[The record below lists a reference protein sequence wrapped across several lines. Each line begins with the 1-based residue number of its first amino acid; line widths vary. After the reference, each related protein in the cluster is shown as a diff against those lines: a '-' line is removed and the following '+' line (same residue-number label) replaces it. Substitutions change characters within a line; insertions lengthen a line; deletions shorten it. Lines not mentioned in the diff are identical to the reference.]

1 MKTSIKRVL
10 AFLLAFAF
18 VFGEMPLSTLAATP
32 KKVRLTIVYEM
43 PDGCETPA
51 PASKKLEGAPGEAYV
66 ASSPKVEGFVAD
78 QEAVYGHFG
87 ITNET
92 ITVKYSP
99 IYYVARVKY
108 EVPKGYESKKP
119 KNKHKTGSPGTEY
132 SFKTPD
138 IEGLIPDKDYVSGKI
153 GNKDETFIVT
163 YYADQY
169 TVTVD
174 YKVPTGFEAPASGSA
189 VGVPGKEY
197 TVKSPE
203 LKGLTPDKDEIK
215 GNIGKADETKTVT
228 YTLDKHT
235 LTVNFEVPAEYESQK
250 PESVEKTD
258 FIGKEVTVPIP
269 GIEGLYTAG
278 TEVVKNIGYEDETVT
293 VRYTDK
299 LYTVI
304 VQYEVPMGYEDKLP
318 KQQTKTGA
326 ADEEFEIK
334 SPDIQGLTPDRS
346 KVSGKIGD
354 YPMLDGYA
362 IVPVTYSETTYTVT
376 VNYMV
381 PEGFTAV
388 PEYKKE
394 PGKHAG
400 DSYSIP
406 SPEVKGCYVKDENKE
421 VVKGKITDSDVEVT
435 VEYVESQ
442 KCAFVRYVVPEGYT
456 APKAKLEWGYQN
468 DTFSIPSPTIKGL
481 KLKDPDQAVI
491 TGTYGKEGKE
501 FTVEYVVDTESKC
514 PNSTDGLHRW
524 GEIEECEDGWNG
536 TSSLKFYPQT
546 IDDYEYLF
554 AKARTVCIDCGMVL
568 AEYYKSGYDYQAYH
582 SHPCNSDPN
591 AEFYLPTKDFIDRGM
606 YCETEACPHGMKN
619 VIGHRAGV
627 GQRVTAGEQYTATNM
642 METCGRTFT
651 APSSGTADDG
661 KEFAAGDII
670 NVCTGCNHVTGV
682 VSRDPHNVTNHTVT
696 VNYVVPEGN
705 YDRKSWSI
713 EETQAAGTTCEFR
726 SPHIYR
732 LLPDQEVINYT
743 FKDTDEILTVKYYPA
758 DGYTV
763 TINYEVP
770 EGYTA
775 PEPKVLP
782 WLMGGEE
789 YSVKSPLLNGLKP
802 DRETVAAKVKDK
814 ITEGLNIT
822 ETVNY
827 TPSRRVTVYYK
838 FPEGFTGAKDQTVI
852 YYYNT
857 GETYNITP
865 PSYNDVAPWPEKVT
879 GTMGDKDVEVDVVY
893 DYNTAVL
900 VEHKVTVNY
909 LVPEGFTAPASV
921 TKYYGEGRSYEIP
934 SPELEGLAPD
944 IKTVT
949 GDMGKADVTVNVS
962 YTKTYHTL
970 TINYNVPAGY
980 EKPESYT
987 KPVRVGD
994 EYVRRSPKI
1003 EGLQANPFTVY
1014 GNMGKEDITV
1024 EVNYTNAPVML
1035 KPYTLTVNYTVP
1047 NEYAAYKP
1055 KTYTGKYSEGMWYSI
1070 PSPTIEGLVP
1080 AMDKVEGNMPGED
1093 TTFEVTYKPKDGN
1106 YYYVT
1111 VHFETPEGYD
1121 KIPDFQTTGLPGTPY
1136 YIVAPH
1142 IRGLMLTEKS
1152 DVLSGKFKEEDQEF
1166 TFHYEKA
1173 CTVYIR
1179 YYTEWG
1185 THYWPYPESYYKVV
1199 PYGTHI
1205 NVPSPKILVDTPKG
1219 VVGWLPVLPVDDV
1232 HDYTI
1237 YEDLE
1242 LDVEY
1247 DLAPIVTV
1255 NYVYAGP
1262 DEYAYL
1268 FKQPK
1273 THIEAVRKGGS
1284 YHVDSPTVENMK
1296 PKQAY
1301 VERNN
1306 VQENVVETVGYE
1318 PAGKTHEIYVYVED
1332 THSRRHRMSSK
1343 SCLEGY
1349 DYHIPAPK
1357 YTDPILGDVY
1367 TVTPS
1372 EINGTMGT
1380 EDVVVTFKLVFT
1392 GDKKQYEVTE
1402 GDDQT
1407 VTETEREDGAP
1418 EVDKSAQF
1426 KINADP
1432 DKVSTVMDENGNALR
1447 EGKDYTVKNGG
1458 GSAAQKQNALLAAG
1472 SGESLSLMLPQD
1484 SDVAV
1489 DSALATAG
1497 EQVERLAA
1505 DDAGNTTIIELTASY
1520 LDSLGPGEHMLLVN
1534 FTDGGAV
1541 MSFTIEGAQKW
1552 NLFEDDKA
1560 HDFMVKGI
1568 RAFKEAVNTNKTSA
1582 KFFDATLSENIIS
1595 VSLKE
1600 GADRKKAANAN
1611 TFDFDLGEEGTVSY
1625 VLPFTYNKP
1634 VLKLTST
1641 KGTVK
1646 KGTETT
1652 LTTTVLYQTQNGNYV
1667 PFDLT
1672 GATVTYAGQPVTTGD
1687 DGLVSLKADGK
1698 RSGKIAITKDKWNT
1712 KDPVTL
1718 NYSIAE
1724 VKADKDVLMIDMGG
1738 LKQVTLNTN
1747 APEQTFSFPLTL
1759 NGVPATADTVSI
1771 EKGKKG
1777 EEALGSIS
1785 DGMLTVSLGRS
1796 GIKKGSYTLKL
1807 KAGKATLSVKV
1818 KVTDKALDNAA
1829 SGKITQKYDVVTGKP
1844 MVIAPTLKEVQGSIS
1859 AVKVSAVTL
1868 KKGTAPSA
1876 SDFTAK
1882 VNNGNIEVSYSGSLL
1897 SAKNLKVGDMT
1908 FILTVT
1914 DNDGNKISVPLTVK
1928 NVSAKK
1934 TKPTVKAVKVT
1945 IPKASAE
1952 KADGKSVIGSAN
1964 IISTYKDSA
1973 KHVQTIVP
1981 TKVTLECKSVEAR
1994 ADGNNGKILIT
2005 KLDGNSGS
2013 VKATLIYPGGV
2024 TKTVTIK
2031 VSKGK

>member
-51 PASKKLEGAPGEAYV
+51 PASKKLEGAPGDAYV
-66 ASSPKVEGFVAD
+66 ASSPKVEGFVPD
-78 QEAVYGHFG
+78 KDAVYGNFG

-108 EVPKGYESKKP
+108 EVPAGYESKKP
-119 KNKHKTGSPGTEY
+119 KNKHTTGSPGTEY
-132 SFKTPD
+132 SFKTPT

-174 YKVPTGFEAPASGSA
+174 YKVPEGFEAPASGSA
-189 VGVPGKEY
+189 VGVPGAEY

-203 LKGLTPDKDEIK
+203 LKGLTPDQKEVAGKI
-215 GNIGKADETKTVT
+215 GNADEKKTVT
-228 YTLDKHT
+228 YTLDKHS
-235 LTVNFEVPAEYESQK
+235 LTVNFEVPAGYEDKK
-250 PESVEKTD
+250 PESVTKTD

-269 GIEGLYTAG
+269 KIDGLYAMG
-278 TEVVKNIGYEDETVT
+278 TELNRNIGYEDETVT
-293 VRYTDK
+293 VKYTDK
-299 LYTVI
+299 PYTVI
-304 VQYEVPMGYEDKLP
+304 VQYEVPMGYEDKQP
-318 KQQTKTGA
+318 KQQSKTGA
-326 ADEEFEIK
+326 PDEDYEFI
-334 SPDIQGLTPDRS
+334 SPTIPGLTPDQS
-346 KVSGKIGD
+346 VVKGKIGNGSALYGD
-354 YPMLDGYA
+354 VR
-362 IVPVTYSETTYTVT
+362 IVIVTYHETTYTVT
-376 VNYMV
+376 VNYKV
-381 PEGFTAV
+381 PDGYEAI
-388 PEYKKE
+388 PDHKKE
-394 PGKHAG
+394 YGKKPG
-400 DSYSIP
+400 DTYSIP
-406 SPEVKGCYVKDENKE
+406 SPEVKGCWFKNEDDE
-421 VVKGKITDSDVEVT
+421 VVKGKITDSDVDVT
-435 VEYVESQ
+435 VEYIELEHFICVIYE
-442 KCAFVRYVVPEGYT
+442 VPEGYT
-456 APKAKLEWGYQN
+456 APAAKMEWGYRNTQY
-468 DTFSIPSPTIKGL
+468 SIPSPTIKGL
-481 KLKDPDQAVI
+481 KLEDPDQAVI
-491 TGTYGKEGKE
+491 EGTYGKESLDV
-501 FTVEYVVDTESKC
+501 TVKYVVDTDSACPEGGKHKYTRGIVEYKDSGNIAGVVCSKC
-514 PNSTDGLHRW
+514 GQVFFRWPDEGSWNSDMAYSAWNKLFTNAGPYCYSDPTCEEGKRTVTIHDLSYDETYYYCTFKDVVAGEDAQIGRLWRGWNASPLYSGEPVKIHIPETGVCANGEEFGPGDTLEVCACCGYIYRIVNKNPDNIPNS
-524 GEIEECEDGWNG
+524 
-536 TSSLKFYPQT
+536 
-546 IDDYEYLF
+546 
-554 AKARTVCIDCGMVL
+554 
-568 AEYYKSGYDYQAYH
+568 
-582 SHPCNSDPN
+582 
-591 AEFYLPTKDFIDRGM
+591 
-606 YCETEACPHGMKN
+606 
-619 VIGHRAGV
+619 
-627 GQRVTAGEQYTATNM
+627 
-642 METCGRTFT
+642 
-651 APSSGTADDG
+651 
-661 KEFAAGDII
+661 
-670 NVCTGCNHVTGV
+670 
-682 VSRDPHNVTNHTVT
+682 TVT

-713 EETQAAGTTCEFR
+713 EQTQASGTTCEFR

-732 LLPDQEVINYT
+732 LVPDQKVINYT
-743 FKDTDEILTVKYYPA
+743 FKDTDETLTVTYYPA
-758 DGYTV
+758 DGYKV
-763 TINYEVP
+763 TINYVVP

-775 PEPKVLP
+775 PEPKILP
-782 WLMGGEE
+782 WLMAGDE
-789 YSVKSPLLNGLKP
+789 YSVKSPLINGLKP
-802 DRETVAAKVKDK
+802 DRETVSAKVVDK
-814 ITEGLNIT
+814 LSQDRNII
-822 ETVNY
+822 ETVTY
-827 TPSRRVTVYYK
+827 TPSRRVTVHYT
-838 FPEGFTGAKDQTVI
+838 FPEDYKGAKDQTVI

-857 GETYNITP
+857 GDTYNIIP
-865 PSYNDVAPWPEKVT
+865 PTYYDVGPWPDKVT
-879 GTMGDKDVEVDVVY
+879 GTMGDKDIEVTVAY
-893 DYNTAVL
+893 DYNNVAV

-909 LVPEGFTAPASV
+909 IVPEGFAAPASV
-921 TKYYGEGRSYEIP
+921 TKFYAEGDKYEIP
-934 SPELEGLAPD
+934 SPDIDGLAPD
-944 IKTVT
+944 LKTVT
-949 GDMGKADVTVNVS
+949 GDMGKADVIVNVS

-970 TINYNVPAGY
+970 TINYNVPKGY
-980 EKPESYT
+980 EKPESFT
-987 KPVRVGD
+987 KQVRIGD

-1003 EGLQANPFTVY
+1003 EGLEAKPFTVY
-1014 GNMGKEDITV
+1014 GKMGNEDITV
-1024 EVNYTNAPVML
+1024 EVNYTNLPAML
-1035 KPYTLTVNYTVP
+1035 LPYTLTINYTVP
-1047 NEYAAYKP
+1047 NEFAAYKP
-1055 KTYTGKYSEGMWYSI
+1055 KSYTGKYSEGQWYSI
-1070 PSPTIEGLVP
+1070 PTPAIEGLVP

-1093 TTFEVTYKPKDGN
+1093 ATFEVTYRLKDGN

-1111 VHFETPEGYD
+1111 VHFDIPGGYEQ
-1121 KIPDFQTTGLPGTPY
+1121 IQDFHTTGLPGTPY
-1136 YIVAPH
+1136 YIVAPT
-1142 IRGLMLTEKS
+1142 IPGLKLREKS
-1152 DVLSGKFKEEDQEF
+1152 DTLTGKFKEEDQEF

-1179 YYTEWG
+1179 YYPEATG
-1185 THYWPYPESYYKVV
+1185 SYWWPNPESYYATV
-1199 PYGTHI
+1199 PSGTHI
-1205 NVPSPKILVDTPKG
+1205 TVPSPEVYVERSNGQLI
-1219 VVGWLPVLPVDDV
+1219 GWMPENPYQDV
-1232 HDYTI
+1232 IDIHVS
-1237 YEDLE
+1237 EDE
-1242 LDVEY
+1242 EIDVEY
-1247 DLAPIVTV
+1247 ELVPVVTV
-1255 NYVYAGP
+1255 NYVYTGP
-1262 DEYAYL
+1262 ELYAYL

-1273 THIEAVRKGGS
+1273 THIEMVRQGGS
-1284 YHVDSPTVENMK
+1284 YHVDSPEIEHMTPSV
-1296 PKQAY
+1296 AY
-1301 VERNN
+1301 VEGENI
-1306 VQENVVETVGYE
+1306 QENKAYTVEYKYSGAELRDIWISV
-1318 PAGKTHEIYVYVED
+1318 IYPNGESNFIGTKHV
-1332 THSRRHRMSSK
+1332 M
-1343 SCLEGY
+1343 EGSE
-1349 DYHIPAPK
+1349 YHIPAP
-1357 YTDPILGDVY
+1357 DLGDNY

-1372 EINGTMGT
+1372 EFKGTMGDHSEFLYFHCSYRENKT
-1380 EDVVVTFKLVFT
+1380 S
-1392 GDKKQYEVTE
+1392 YEVTE
-1402 GDDQT
+1402 GNDQT
-1407 VTETEREDGAP
+1407 VTETEREDGVP

-1432 DKVSTVMDENGNALR
+1432 EKVTGVTDGSGNALR
-1447 EGKDYTVKNGG
+1447 EGKDYTVRKS
-1458 GSAAQKQNALLAAG
+1458 GSEVNADK
-1472 SGESLSLMLPQD
+1472 LSPDGADEKLMQL
-1484 SDVAV
+1484 
-1489 DSALATAG
+1489 SADG
-1497 EQVERLAA
+1497 
-1505 DDAGNTTIIELTASY
+1505 DGNTTVIELTASY
-1520 LDSLGPGEHMLLVN
+1520 LDSLGPGEHMLIVN

-1541 MSFTIEGAQKW
+1541 MSFTIEGSEKW
-1552 NLFEDDKA
+1552 NLFEDDSA
-1560 HDFMVKGI
+1560 HDFTVKGI
-1568 RAFKEAVNTNKTSA
+1568 SASKEAVNKNKTSA
-1582 KFFDATLSENIIS
+1582 KYFDATLSENNIS
-1595 VSLKE
+1595 VSLKV
-1600 GADRKKAANAN
+1600 GVDRKKAAAAN

-1667 PFDLT
+1667 PYDLT
-1672 GATVTYAGQPVTTGD
+1672 GATVTYAGQPVTTED
-1687 DGLVSLKADGK
+1687 NGLVSVKADGK

-1934 TKPTVKAVKVT
+1934 TKPTVNAVKVT

-1952 KADGKSVIGSAN
+1952 KADGKSVIGCAN

-2013 VKATLIYPGGV
+2013 VKATLTYQGGV
-2024 TKTVTIK
+2024 TKTVTISVK
-2031 VSKGK
+2031 KGK